1 MSTNPIQN
9 GNEKSTSSDDF
20 TTVLIWLLVGVVFLI
35 VIWSGLVRHAGI
47 LGALGIVFI
56 LAAGTYI
63 VSFAFFLRKSKQSFR
78 IPMSDSTRVFVS
90 TILLVMVSMGL
101 SELGPFKATGI
112 AALCAIGWY
121 SLSYIFFQRKV
132 TESFRI
138 PMDRWIRYLFPFP
151 VAVIVSSVLELRL
164 LEEIGAVWLLY
175 MGTYIV
181 SYLFF
186 STRVD
191 TLGPDPVEAAV
202 SES

>member
-1 MSTNPIQN
+1 M
-9 GNEKSTSSDDF
+9 
-20 TTVLIWLLVGVVFLI
+20 TVLIWLFVGVVFLI
-35 VIWSGLVRHAGI
+35 VIWSRLVKHAGL

-78 IPMSDSTRVFVS
+78 FPMSDSTRVFGS
-90 TILLVMVSMGL
+90 TILLTIVSMGL
-101 SELGPFKATGI
+101 ADLGPFKAIGI
-112 AALCAIGWY
+112 AASCAIG
-121 SLSYIFFQRKV
+121 SYCVSFIFFRRKV

-151 VAVIVSSVLELRL
+151 VALIVSSVLELRL

-186 STRVD
+186 STKVD
-191 TLGPDPVEAAV
+191 TPDPGPVEAAV